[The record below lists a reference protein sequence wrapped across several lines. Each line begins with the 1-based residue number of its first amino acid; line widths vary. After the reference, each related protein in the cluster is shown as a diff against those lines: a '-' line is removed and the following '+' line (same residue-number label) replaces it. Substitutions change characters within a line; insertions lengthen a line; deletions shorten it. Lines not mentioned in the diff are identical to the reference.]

1 MFSTIY
7 GKDSL
12 LFINNYDPTFN
23 TIQNITVAK
32 FWSYF
37 MGNHKL

>member
-32 FWSYF
+32 F
-37 MGNHKL
+37 